1 MERKTQN
8 MKKAIL
14 LSLAISCL
22 LLAGCAKIW
31 GPTAE
36 LDALIKEKD
45 DCISEINKK
54 LEASPNEAGVDEAR
68 KVFESHKASFEAK
81 AKVLSDAPRGMNG
94 DWISKMAA
102 SESADM
108 KIFEAMWL
116 KFGTSCKGDCS
127 AAQKKL
133 KDLESDFKTATAMK

>member
-1 MERKTQN
+1 
-8 MKKAIL
+8 MKKATL
-14 LSLAISCL
+14 LLCAVCCL
-22 LLAGCAKIW
+22 TLAGCARIW

-36 LDALIKEKD
+36 VEALIKEKD
-45 DCISEINKK
+45 DCISEISKK

-94 DWISKMAA
+94 DWLSRLAA
-102 SESADM
+102 SESYDS
-108 KIFEAMWL
+108 KIFMAMWM
-116 KFGTSCKGDCS
+116 KFGTDCKGDCS

-133 KDLESDFKTATAMK
+133 HALEDDFNTAVRMK